1 MRRPC
6 RLRPILEA
14 TPPHMAQLTRSLGQ
28 DSTRPPLAEKM
39 GTVRPLCSIT
49 ETPHKKRIS
58 MHDDF
63 LVERAQTGD
72 SDAFRILV
80 LRYQQP
86 LFKFLSAY
94 LKGQS
99 GIEDIAQE
107 TFLRAHRHIG
117 RYDQARGARFS
128 TWLFTIAKRL
138 ALNELA
144 RTRPET
150 GGPDAEAVSDAGPL
164 AAETIDEHRRRERVR
179 AAVRQLKEPY
189 RAAIVLSY
197 LKELSLEDVA
207 AIEECSVGTIKSRI
221 FRGKQ
226 LLRCVLQEFTEVKL

>member
-1 MRRPC
+1 
-6 RLRPILEA
+6 
-14 TPPHMAQLTRSLGQ
+14 
-28 DSTRPPLAEKM
+28 
-39 GTVRPLCSIT
+39 
-49 ETPHKKRIS
+49 
-58 MHDDF
+58 MHDNF
-63 LVERAQTGD
+63 LVERAQAGD
-72 SDAFRILV
+72 SDAFRMLV
-80 LRYQQP
+80 LRYQHP

-94 LKGQS
+94 LKGQA
-99 GIEDIAQE
+99 GIEDLAQE
-107 TFLRAHRHIG
+107 TFLRAYRHIG
-117 RYDQARGARFS
+117 RYDQTRGARFS

-144 RTRPET
+144 RNRPEVA
-150 GGPDAEAVSDAGPL
+150 GPNVETASDPAPL
-164 AAETIDEHRRRERVR
+164 AAETIDQQQRRECVR

-226 LLRCVLQEFTEVKL
+226 LLRCVLQEFTEVNL